1 MRIIGGTFKG
11 RRFQAPKQIPA
22 RPTTDY
28 ARESL
33 FNVLGTRI
41 DWHETS
47 FLDLFA
53 GIGTITFEA
62 ISRGAK
68 DVTSVDKHFAATK
81 WIQSVAATLGVG
93 NLQVIT
99 RDASQFLNS
108 LPSAHQFNL
117 IFADPPFDFNGYE
130 ALIELCIKH
139 STVNRALFI
148 LEHRKDKSFKEH
160 PNFAEER
167 TYGEVRFTFFN
178 PK

>member
-33 FNVLGTRI
+33 FNILSNQFHWQ
-41 DWHETS
+41 DTS
-47 FLDLFA
+47 LLDLFA
-53 GIGTITFEA
+53 GIGTITLEA
-62 ISRGAK
+62 ISRGAAHA
-68 DVTSVDKHFAATK
+68 TSVDNHTAATK
-81 WIQSVAATLGVG
+81 WIISASHTLGVK
-93 NLQVIT
+93 NVSVVTKDVLI
-99 RDASQFLNS
+99 FLKTLTS
-108 LPSAHQFNL
+108 DHQYNL
-117 IFADPPFDFNGYE
+117 IFADPPFNYTAYDT
-130 ALIELCIKH
+130 LIDMVLTKT
-139 STVNRALFI
+139 TVNGALFI

-178 PK
+178 PN